1 MGAARGPVAL
11 RFEPSGQPHLVDAQQ
26 ASIAD
31 ADRFLDALVVRG
43 LSPATVRAYGYDLVV
58 LYRWLS
64 ATRRTVPALAAADL
78 LDYIAWQRRVA
89 AAPASINRRLTTCR
103 LLYRFCTDRD
113 LDQGPGWCGPAPY
126 YRGRGRDHELGL
138 HRRPRLRRRK
148 LRVATPRCVV
158 EPLTVREVRRFLERL
173 RRYRDLALVHLMLLC
188 GLRARETLA
197 LRAADLV
204 YDECRLRVRGKG
216 DKERVLPLP
225 ALLAQLLRRYWRWER
240 PVGCHA
246 PQLFVVLQGRRRGQP
261 MTGAG
266 LRSLFRHRRRDDRLA
281 RANPHRFRHTF
292 GADMARAGV
301 RLPLLQRLLGHAD
314 AAQTLH
320 YIHLSLA
327 DLADEYARAM
337 VQIEARYRAAP

>member
-1 MGAARGPVAL
+1 MKEPAPVTLGLDA
-11 RFEPSGQPHLVDAQQ
+11 SGGVRLVDARHGPIPE
-26 ASIAD
+26 AE
-31 ADRFLDALVVRG
+31 RFLTALVVRG
-43 LSPATVRAYGYDLVV
+43 LSPATVRSYGYDLVV

-64 ATRRTVPALAAADL
+64 ATGRRLPALGSADL
-78 LDYIAWQRRVA
+78 LDYIAAQRRA
-89 AAPASINRRLTTCR
+89 GAAPASINRRLTTCR

-113 LDQGPGWCGPAPY
+113 LEHGAGWPGPAPY

-138 HRRPRLRRRK
+138 FHRPRLRRCR
-148 LRVATPRCVV
+148 LRVATPRRVV
-158 EPLTVREVRRFLERL
+158 EPLTAREVQRFLRRL

-197 LRAADLV
+197 LQQADVV

-225 ALLAQLLRRYWRWER
+225 ALLAQLLRRYQRWER
-240 PVGCHA
+240 PRGCVV
-246 PQLFVVLQGRRRGQP
+246 PQLFVVLQGRHRARP
-261 MTGAG
+261 MTMAG
-266 LRSLFRHRRRDDRLA
+266 LRSLFRHRRRDYRLA

-301 RLPLLQRLLGHAD
+301 RLPLLQRLMGHAD

-327 DLADEYARAM
+327 DLAAEHARAM
-337 VQIEARYRAAP
+337 VQIATRYRLEG

>member
-1 MGAARGPVAL
+1 VKAPTTVSL
-11 RFEPSGQPHLVDAQQ
+11 RLDPSGVVRLVDTRTG
-26 ASIAD
+26 SISD
-31 ADRFLDALVVRG
+31 AERFLAALVVRG
-43 LSPATVRAYGYDLVV
+43 LSPATVRSYGYDLVG
-58 LYRWLS
+58 LYRWLGDTGRTLS
-64 ATRRTVPALAAADL
+64 ALGSADL
-78 LDYIAWQRRVA
+78 LDYIAAQRRVG

-103 LLYRFCTDRD
+103 LLYRFCTDLD
-113 LDQGPGWCGPAPY
+113 LEHGAGWPGPAPY

-138 HRRPRLRRRK
+138 HQRPRLRRCR
-148 LRVATPRCVV
+148 LRVATPRRLV
-158 EPLTVREVRRFLERL
+158 EPLTAREVRQFLHRL

-197 LRAADLV
+197 LQQADLV

-225 ALLAQLLRRYWRWER
+225 ALLAQLLRRYQRWER
-240 PVGCHA
+240 PLGCA
-246 PQLFVVLQGRRRGQP
+246 VPQLFVVLQGRRRGQP
-261 MTGAG
+261 MTMAG
-266 LRSLFRHRRRDDRLA
+266 LRSLFRHRRRDHRLA

-327 DLADEYARAM
+327 DLSAEYARAM
-337 VQIEARYRAAP
+337 AAIAARYRVES